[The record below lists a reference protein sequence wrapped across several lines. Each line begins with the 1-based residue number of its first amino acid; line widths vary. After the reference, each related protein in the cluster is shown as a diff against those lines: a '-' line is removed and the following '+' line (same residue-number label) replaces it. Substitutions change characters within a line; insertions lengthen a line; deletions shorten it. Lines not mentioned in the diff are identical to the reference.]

1 MDNGSSSLVE
11 MAEGRKESD
20 NVVKTRFFIEHRKH
34 QLFPFF
40 FGTKSIISVSL
51 SQLWVV
57 I

>member
-40 FGTKSIISVSL
+40 LGQN
-51 SQLWVV
+51 QLFQLVYHNYG
-57 I
+57 